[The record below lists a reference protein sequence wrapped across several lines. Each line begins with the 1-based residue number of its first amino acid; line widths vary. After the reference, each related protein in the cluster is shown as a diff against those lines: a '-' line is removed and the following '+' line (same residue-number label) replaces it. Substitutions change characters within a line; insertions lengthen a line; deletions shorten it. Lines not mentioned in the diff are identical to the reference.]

1 MQTTAIKKEFAEAN
15 LRPLW
20 QQFHV
25 RRAWVFGSRAKS
37 SARLDSDWDFLVEFI
52 SKPDFTTFMGLK
64 CSLEDA
70 LREPVDLLSL
80 SACKPSFVR
89 RIEKDL
95 VDVT

>member
-1 MQTTAIKKEFAEAN
+1 MQTTAIKKKFAEAN

-37 SARLDSDWDFLVEFI
+37 SARPDSDWDFLVEFT

>member
-37 SARLDSDWDFLVEFI
+37 SAKLDSDWDFLVEFI

>member
-1 MQTTAIKKEFAEAN
+1 MPTTGIKREFAQAN

-37 SARLDSDWDFLVEFI
+37 SARPDSDWDFLVEFT

>member
-37 SARLDSDWDFLVEFI
+37 SARLDSDWDFLVEFT

>member
-37 SARLDSDWDFLVEFI
+37 SARPDSDWDFLVEFT
-52 SKPDFTTFMGLK
+52 SNPDFTTFMGLK

>member
-1 MQTTAIKKEFAEAN
+1 MQTTAIKREFAQAN

-20 QQFHV
+20 RQFHV

-37 SARLDSDWDFLVEFI
+37 SARPDSDWDFLVEFT

>member
-1 MQTTAIKKEFAEAN
+1 MQTTAIKREFAQAN

-37 SARLDSDWDFLVEFI
+37 SARPDSDWDFLVEFT

>member
-37 SARLDSDWDFLVEFI
+37 SARPDSDWDFLVEFT